1 MLDYSKY
8 SQNIFSPCLDNGAR
22 ICFSKGEG
30 AYLYDNNKTYIDFWN
45 CFGSVLLGHNDG
57 DVIDAIRRA
66 IDYRNLLNAPTDYL
80 NQFSDLILEDYP
92 NKDQIAIFN
101 SGTSAVKAAVT
112 IAIKYTTKNI
122 ILSSGYHGWD
132 AIWSKSDLPLS
143 PNQYNVIDF
152 YYIQEELE
160 RLLEKYKGQI
170 AAVVISPDK
179 SYFSNEFYKHINDVC
194 KQNNIFIIVDDVKVG
209 YRYNVG
215 ASLPNSI
222 IDADI
227 YVVSKCIANG
237 SKISCVIGGRSVLNH
252 GQHFYYTSFFD
263 MYPIITAIATLKK
276 QKSQNIHTKIND
288 IGNQFISEALKVI
301 NSLELPIEI
310 KGNGNLFQFILYN
323 DALSRNFFV
332 ESINQGLLF
341 YVGDNQCISFA
352 FNQTICGHALDR
364 LEKVL
369 KKLRKKFPNLV
380 AKKVDATRLFLTAY
394 NQIDGCIES
403 MSYQQKINFINNIYK
418 NRTFLPK

>member
-1 MLDYSKY
+1 
-8 SQNIFSPCLDNGAR
+8 
-22 ICFSKGEG
+22 
-30 AYLYDNNKTYIDFWN
+30 
-45 CFGSVLLGHNDG
+45 
-57 DVIDAIRRA
+57 
-66 IDYRNLLNAPTDYL
+66 
-80 NQFSDLILEDYP
+80 
-92 NKDQIAIFN
+92 
-101 SGTSAVKAAVT
+101 
-112 IAIKYTTKNI
+112 
-122 ILSSGYHGWD
+122 
-132 AIWSKSDLPLS
+132 
-143 PNQYNVIDF
+143 
-152 YYIQEELE
+152 
-160 RLLEKYKGQI
+160 
-170 AAVVISPDK
+170 
-179 SYFSNEFYKHINDVC
+179 
-194 KQNNIFIIVDDVKVG
+194 
-209 YRYNVG
+209 
-215 ASLPNSI
+215 
-222 IDADI
+222 
-227 YVVSKCIANG
+227 
-237 SKISCVIGGRSVLNH
+237 
-252 GQHFYYTSFFD
+252 